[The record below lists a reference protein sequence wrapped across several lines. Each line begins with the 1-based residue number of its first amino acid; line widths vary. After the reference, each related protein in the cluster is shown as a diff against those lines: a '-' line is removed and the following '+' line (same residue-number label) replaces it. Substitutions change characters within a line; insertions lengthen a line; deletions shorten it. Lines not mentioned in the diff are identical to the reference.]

1 MTYLLLPLA
10 LYGFLMT
17 CWLFYIGIMNLVR
30 VRHELGFASKV
41 FAYPIV
47 AFGFVL
53 NYLLTTVFGS
63 ILFLDISFTDAG
75 LTKRLHRTQEQWP
88 TNHWRHKLARWICR
102 ELLDK
107 LDPTGDH
114 C

>member
-1 MTYLLLPLA
+1 MTLLLIPLA
-10 LYGFLMT
+10 LYGFLML

-30 VRHELGFASKV
+30 VRHQLGLAAKV

-47 AFGFVL
+47 AAGFAL
-53 NYLLTTVFGS
+53 NYLLTTVVGS
-63 ILFLDISFTDAG
+63 ILFLDPSVTDAG
-75 LTKRLHRTQEQWP
+75 LTKRLHRTQDEWP
-88 TNHWRHKLARWICR
+88 ADHWRHKLARYICR
-102 ELLDK
+102 ELLDA